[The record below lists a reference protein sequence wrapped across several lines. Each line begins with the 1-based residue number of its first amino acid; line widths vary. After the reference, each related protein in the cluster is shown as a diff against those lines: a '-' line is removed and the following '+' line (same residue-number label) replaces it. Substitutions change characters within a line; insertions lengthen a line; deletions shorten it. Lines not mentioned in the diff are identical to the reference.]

1 MTNDVKRLAR
11 QKESK
16 HENNGMRNS
25 LSMSTV
31 RYLQEGFPSPANFPD
46 VIGESE
52 VLRQVL
58 EHVGMVAPT
67 GTTVLITGETGTG
80 KELIARAIHEIS
92 PRSNESLIKVNCAAL
107 PNDLMESELFGHEK
121 GAFTGALTQRKGRF
135 ELADG
140 GTLFLDEISELPL
153 PAQGKLLRV
162 LQDQEF
168 ERVGGH
174 NTLRTNARVVA
185 ATNQSLTKMVEQ
197 GRFRDDLFYRL
208 NVLVID
214 VPALRMRRS
223 DIPLLARHFLAVYA
237 KRLNKSLID
246 IDAKSLASLK
256 EYDWPGNIRELQN
269 VIERAAVLTPGPI
282 IKIEERLDTSRT
294 FVANQDATGSLAEVE
309 RLYILHV
316 LDETNWKIEGE
327 GGASDILQLNPST
340 LRSKMQKL
348 GIKRPVLKAG
358 RV

>member
-1 MTNDVKRLAR
+1 V
-11 QKESK
+11 
-16 HENNGMRNS
+16 
-25 LSMSTV
+25 
-31 RYLQEGFPSPANFPD
+31 FNFSD
-46 VIGESE
+46 VIGESKE
-52 VLRQVL
+52 IQKVL
-58 EHVGMVAPT
+58 EHVSLVSST
-67 GTTVLITGETGTG
+67 STTVLVTGETGTG
-80 KELIARAIHEIS
+80 KELIARAIHENS
-92 PRSNESLIKVNCAAL
+92 PRSKNSLIKVNCAAL

-185 ATNQSLTKMVEQ
+185 ATNQNLDGMVEL
-197 GRFRDDLFYRL
+197 GRFRDDLYYRL
-208 NVLVID
+208 NVLAID
-214 VPALRMRRS
+214 VPPLRLRRT
-223 DIPLLARHFLAVYA
+223 DIPLLARYFLGIYA
-237 KRLNKSLID
+237 KRFDKRLVD
-246 IDAKSLASLK
+246 IDAKSIGKLK

-269 VIERAAVLTPGPI
+269 VLERAAVLSPGPI
-282 IKIEERLDTSRT
+282 IKIDERLDTSRA

-309 RLYILHV
+309 RLYIIHV

-327 GGASDILQLNPST
+327 GGASEILQLNPST

-348 GIKRPVLKAG
+348 GIKRPALKARG
-358 RV
+358 S